1 MRRNDDVAMAVNG
14 LRGNLILP
22 VSEGDGDGDGDD
34 GDGQGEEDQSVT
46 ENGDLQTRGDRD
58 AADDLAL
65 RRIYEALGKS
75 NDEGDTLDL
84 SRRGIERIGEDA
96 VEMFRRGV
104 GKDRKGVWR

>member
-1 MRRNDDVAMAVNG
+1 MKRNDDVAMAING
-14 LRGNLILP
+14 LRGNLISP
-22 VSEGDGDGDGDD
+22 VTERDDGDD
-34 GDGQGEEDQSVT
+34 RSSIVGEGMS
-46 ENGDLQTRGDRD
+46 RGDND

-84 SRRGIERIGEDA
+84 SRRGIERIGDDA

-104 GKDRKGVWR
+104 GKDKKGVWR